1 MNNLKIVVL
10 QNNDF
15 VFYIDNYFLK
25 MLAVI
30 ELGGNQ
36 FTVKKGD
43 VIDVKKLDKEVS
55 STFDVEALLVSDD
68 DWKET
73 KVWTP
78 FVSGSKV
85 ELKVLEQFKWEKV
98 RVFKMKSKKRYMR
111 NNWFRARL
119 TKLEVISI
127 A

>member
-1 MNNLKIVVL
+1 
-10 QNNDF
+10 
-15 VFYIDNYFLK
+15 

-30 ELGGNQ
+30 ELGWNQ

-43 VIDVKKLDKEVS
+43 VIDSKKIDKEIWA
-55 STFDVEALLVSDD
+55 TFSLEAMLISDE

-78 FVSGSKV
+78 FVEGSKV
-85 ELKVLEQFKWEKV
+85 ELKVLDQFKEKKV
-98 RVFKMKSKKRYMR
+98 RVFKMKSKKRNMT
-111 NNWFRARL
+111 NNGFRAHK
-119 TKLEVISI
+119 TKLEILSV

>member
-1 MNNLKIVVL
+1 
-10 QNNDF
+10 
-15 VFYIDNYFLK
+15 

-36 FTVKKGD
+36 FTVKQGD
-43 VIDVKKLDKEVS
+43 IIDVKKLDKEVW
-55 STFDVEALLVSDD
+55 STFDIEALLVSD
-68 DWKET
+68 EEGTST
-73 KVWTP
+73 KVGTP

-85 ELKVLEQFKWEKV
+85 EFKVLEQFKGEKV

-111 NNWFRARL
+111 NNGFRAQL
-119 TKLEVISI
+119 TKLEVLSI

>member
-1 MNNLKIVVL
+1 MKLKNYCFAEQYFNL
-10 QNNDF
+10 F
-15 VFYIDNYFLK
+15 TNYFLK

-30 ELGGNQ
+30 ELWGNQ
-36 FTVKKGD
+36 FTVKQWD
-43 VIDVKKLDKEVS
+43 IIDVKKLDKEINAS
-55 STFDVEALLVSDD
+55 FDVSAMLVSDEEG
-68 DWKET
+68 KET

-78 FVSGSKV
+78 FVEGSKII
-85 ELKVLEQFKWEKV
+85 LKVLDQFKWKKV

>member
-1 MNNLKIVVL
+1 MKLKNYCFAEQYFNL
-10 QNNDF
+10 F
-15 VFYIDNYFLK
+15 TNYFLK

-30 ELGGNQ
+30 ELWGNQ
-36 FTVKKGD
+36 FTVKEWD
-43 VIDVKKLDKEVS
+43 IIDVKKLDKEINAS
-55 STFDVEALLVSDD
+55 FDVSAMLVSDEEG
-68 DWKET
+68 KET

-78 FVSGSKV
+78 FVEGSKV
-85 ELKVLEQFKWEKV
+85 VLKVLDQFKWKKV
-98 RVFKMKSKKRYMR
+98 RLFKMKSKKRYMR